1 MCNQLHISELFCV
14 SRVSCA
20 LEAVSNLRTMSIS
33 LASESI
39 VFESKDTSLL
49 HYITYKR
56 PTKTEWLLLIHGAGG
71 STRTWKRQIDE
82 LGAEYNLLVIDL
94 PGHGNS
100 RSFSKDH
107 PKYSFNFMSD
117 KIWDVIDHVNI
128 EKLHIIGVSLG
139 TVICLQMRISQP
151 DRVLS
156 IIMPGAIVKLNTKLK
171 LVANLSLMLA
181 KVIGFRNFYSF
192 SAHIMMPRNNHKKSR
207 DTFIREAKALTINE
221 FKKWTSLYYNL
232 NKTLLGFFKSSSAI
246 PHLLIMGSQDH
257 LFLEPAKSFSAQ
269 HPNSELSVIQN
280 CGHVVSIERAKQF
293 NQICL
298 QFLKS
303 IS

>member
-1 MCNQLHISELFCV
+1 
-14 SRVSCA
+14 
-20 LEAVSNLRTMSIS
+20 MSIS

-56 PTKTEWLLLIHGAGG
+56 PTNTEWLLLIHGAGG
-71 STRTWKRQIDE
+71 STRTWKRQIEE
-82 LGAEYNLLVIDL
+82 LGAQYNLLVIDL

-100 RSFSKDH
+100 RTFSKDH

-171 LVANLSLMLA
+171 VVANLSLMLA
-181 KVIGFRNFYSF
+181 RIIGFRKFYSF
-192 SAHIMMPRNNHKKSR
+192 SEHIMMPRNNHKKSR

-232 NKTLLGFFKSSSAI
+232 NKTLLGFFKSSSNI

-257 LFLEPAKSFSAQ
+257 LFLEPAKSFSTQ